1 MKNKYIIFTVF
12 VFIFLISN
20 VSAITGSGS
29 SGKRISIYP
38 AGDKYCE
45 NSDTSGYYTGGGVFL
60 KDSTESESKESDPIV
75 SEEVYESKN
84 LAQNACSNFSLENKD
99 QEYLCKEYPETTA
112 YACNGTIEALS
123 GTSNEYLEKYITGGL
138 MFATETDCLTNCT
151 GTCSLKTGYSYKYV
165 KTEKQTN
172 SNGIIAEI
180 GGRRFTTYDSGSG
193 LDAFCVQPSKSFHCP
208 QYYTSSKELIPQY
221 CENDQLDLSTCGD
234 DFYGDYKCGLAYI
247 ALKATGGGKTESDAV
262 SNGTLSDDEY
272 AAADMAMRM
281 WAADKGQ
288 LSGMNAPTFR
298 LTGGDTTSINFYGI
312 TALRVEEDANYLE
325 YGLSCSKTSKNNGVM
340 CDYNNYTLYRKA
352 IELYNDAL
360 HVNEND
366 EIVQKIV
373 DSTNRVPKLIT
384 QTLSDNG
391 NTVTVT
397 NPTNETCNIGDEN
410 CRVKITLYDV
420 NGNEVPSDSQYCDKN
435 YCYAKYTTENLCKD
449 SEKNEST
456 IKITIE
462 NFTIDSGLFKE
473 YRHCTDPT
481 NNQIMFSIEA
491 KGHVD
496 TTNVYI
502 KTFSTKVSCECADD
516 SGTLQ
521 SDTDSKKLCV
531 NYNELNSSSEDYD
544 GYEEGHVKDPS
555 MSTILNSCSGEKYF
569 RATEYETDSDTC
581 KIYCRNEI
589 TFYMAN
595 KEKVYSGMQFRYELE
610 EKITNNLNSD
620 QHLTAIVLQQK
631 QCVSEIDYD
640 NWQAKYQSALVDVA
654 NAWNEWKKW
663 DVLKYEQENN
673 TSYPTEY
680 GFQAKCS
687 ANCVTYNKESERIID
702 QTENAALN
710 ACIEIGSSEYSTY
723 LKGNDSAYQV
733 CDEINGL
740 IRDYN
745 DLHSE
750 PSVNPKGDGIAQK
763 IKEYSG
769 SGICAPYCVT
779 KFFWSTRWYNYFDSA
794 TGDSIKQGSSW
805 NELGS
810 NPVSTYSCN
819 IYEYMSL
826 VGTKYVRTVYNG
838 RKEEMVSTSSR
849 TCSCETSTAGTSGN
863 PLYNCICY
871 TKSPF
876 NRINVYKD
884 DARFQYTLKLGDS
897 PKDKYE
903 EIQNKIWEIYNSDY
917 KNYYFGI
924 LSTESYSITFDKAAD
939 PAVRAYLY
947 YASKSGD
954 GECKQGKDGDIAA
967 VIDKAEEARLAYNKA
982 QAVVQKLLT
991 TLQQCNMYGSG
1002 LETDSEPD
1010 IKYYALTKSSKPGSS
1025 EPTYPGSGSGDSGN
1039 TGADNISG
1047 GNEATKVGYDSANLK
1062 GENGSEGSSPEATKD
1077 ASKYKNV
1084 SSDTTE
1090 YSASSLESN
1099 ISDEY
1104 AVLEVTSTANSKSIK
1119 RKILSGA
1126 SCIDDDSCVE
1136 LDLKYDDVYGK
1147 DLTTY
1152 NKVTGIVKTD
1162 DLYNVYCDDTL
1173 EKCFRVASVTEDE
1186 TKNGNWENVPNKEVE
1201 KTKSRR
1207 IVCDITADDPVDHFC
1222 EYVNTAIPDNN
1233 YVSFKVTTE
1242 VDFYRPKNYY
1252 VKAFTGEVVET
1263 KSTTMLKTN
1272 NYTSLGKNIYP
1283 VSNNAEAG
1291 LHSVEYTFSNL
1302 GISKFGSKAVDLDKY
1317 EYECSFEIY
1326 NNTTGYNCTVQYDSN
1341 GNPIP
1346 SACSNFCFYVEDTVP
1361 NLECIEWLNTDASK
1375 GYGFVFRNVELSN
1388 LFPSERSYGNNW
1400 TQAQEIIDEIQNA
1413 GDDVYLNSDHLELSV
1428 TLTTDS
1434 IKKIR
1439 EYNRYKNTNSGGYL
1453 DNSLINCTLD
1463 TSIDGVNNRFS
1474 NCRSTFINELVS
1486 GSGTLGVGIN
1496 SVTRRGSEAK

>member
-151 GTCSLKTGYSYKYV
+151 GTCSLKIGYSYKYV

-298 LTGGDTTSINFYGI
+298 LIGGDTTSINFYGI

-640 NWQAKYQSALVDVA
+640 KWQIKYQSALVDVA

-663 DVLKYEQENN
+663 DVLKYRQENVTN
-673 TSYPTEY
+673 YPGQRTVEL
-680 GFQAKCS
+680 GCTA
-687 ANCVTYNKESERIID
+687 NKEAYKIKD
-702 QTENAALN
+702 NAVFSSGTDAAKKCVELGGDVKTSWPD
-710 ACIEIGSSEYSTY
+710 GSV
-723 LKGNDSAYQV
+723 AYKY

-745 DLHSE
+745 DVDSV
-750 PSVNPKGDGIAQK
+750 PSVDPNGNGLAQNSSEGICIPKCLTQFYWGGRRYHDFNYKTGSSTSPLPYSRWYEEGTIGVSNYSCDMVMYYKLAGTNTISK
-763 IKEYSG
+763 YSKTELDDCIPRDTGYWCSEVKEISCDDCLMTKKPILITSDVTALSKSFIKEMHNLYEQKYGDKVVYENGNLISESLFNFTTKNFYYNLENGEYSK
-769 SGICAPYCVT
+769 CT
-779 KFFWSTRWYNYFDSA
+779 
-794 TGDSIKQGSSW
+794 
-805 NELGS
+805 
-810 NPVSTYSCN
+810 
-819 IYEYMSL
+819 
-826 VGTKYVRTVYNG
+826 
-838 RKEEMVSTSSR
+838 
-849 TCSCETSTAGTSGN
+849 
-863 PLYNCICY
+863 
-871 TKSPF
+871 
-876 NRINVYKD
+876 
-884 DARFQYTLKLGDS
+884 
-897 PKDKYE
+897 
-903 EIQNKIWEIYNSDY
+903 
-917 KNYYFGI
+917 
-924 LSTESYSITFDKAAD
+924 
-939 PAVRAYLY
+939 
-947 YASKSGD
+947 D
-954 GECKQGKDGDIAA
+954 GVDGDIGY
-967 VIDKAEEARLAYNKA
+967 VIEQEEIARLAYNKA
-982 QAVVQKLLT
+982 QAAVQKLLT

-1010 IKYYALTKSSKPGSS
+1010 IKYYALTKSSKSGSS
-1025 EPTYPGSGSGDSGN
+1025 EPTYPGSGDSGN
-1039 TGADNISG
+1039 TGADEISG
-1047 GNEATKVGYDSANLK
+1047 GKEATKVGP
-1062 GENGSEGSSPEATKD
+1062 GTEGSSPEATKD

-1084 SSDTTE
+1084 SSDATE

-1099 ISDEY
+1099 VTDEY

-1186 TKNGNWENVPNKEVE
+1186 TKNGNWENVPNLEDN

-1361 NLECIEWLNTDASK
+1361 NLECIEWLNTDAPK

>member
-397 NPTNETCNIGDEN
+397 NPTNKTCNIVDEN

-640 NWQAKYQSALVDVA
+640 KWQTKYQSALVDVA

-663 DVLKYEQENN
+663 DVLKYRQENVTN
-673 TSYPTEY
+673 YPGQRTVELGCTANKDAY
-680 GFQAKCS
+680 DKKDNAVFSSGTDAANKCVELGGDVKPS
-687 ANCVTYNKESERIID
+687 NSWPD
-702 QTENAALN
+702 
-710 ACIEIGSSEYSTY
+710 GSV
-723 LKGNDSAYQV
+723 AYKY

-745 DLHSE
+745 DVDSV
-750 PSVNPKGDGIAQK
+750 PSVDPNGNGLAQNSS
-763 IKEYSG
+763 E
-769 SGICAPYCVT
+769 GICIPKCLTQFYWWGRRYHD
-779 KFFWSTRWYNYFDSA
+779 FNYD
-794 TGDSIKQGSSW
+794 TGSSTSPLPYSSW
-805 NELGS
+805 YEEGTIGVS
-810 NPVSTYSCN
+810 NYSCN
-819 IYEYMSL
+819 MVMYYELAGTNTISKYSKTELDGFSCDSRDTGYWCSSVNKISKDYYLMTSEPILITSDVTALSKTFITEMHNKYDQKYGDVILKDNNGNLIYESL
-826 VGTKYVRTVYNG
+826 FYFNTKNFYYDLENG
-838 RKEEMVSTSSR
+838 
-849 TCSCETSTAGTSGN
+849 
-863 PLYNCICY
+863 P
-871 TKSPF
+871 
-876 NRINVYKD
+876 
-884 DARFQYTLKLGDS
+884 DS
-897 PKDKYE
+897 KC
-903 EIQNKIWEIYNSDY
+903 
-917 KNYYFGI
+917 
-924 LSTESYSITFDKAAD
+924 T
-939 PAVRAYLY
+939 
-947 YASKSGD
+947 D
-954 GECKQGKDGDIAA
+954 GVDGDIGY
-967 VIDKAEEARLAYNKA
+967 VIEQEEIARLAYNKA
-982 QAVVQKLLT
+982 QAAVQKLLT

-1039 TGADNISG
+1039 TGADEISG
-1047 GNEATKVGYDSANLK
+1047 GNEATKVGP
-1062 GENGSEGSSPEATKD
+1062 GTEGSSPEPGTEGSSPEATKD

-1084 SSDTTE
+1084 SSDATE

-1099 ISDEY
+1099 VTDEY

-1186 TKNGNWENVPNKEVE
+1186 TKNGNWENVPNLEDN